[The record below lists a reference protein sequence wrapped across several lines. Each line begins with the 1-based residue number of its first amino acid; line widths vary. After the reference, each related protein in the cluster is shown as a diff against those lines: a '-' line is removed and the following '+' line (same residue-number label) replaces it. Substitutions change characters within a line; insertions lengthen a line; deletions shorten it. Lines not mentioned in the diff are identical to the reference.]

1 MELTPLATEQELDD
15 LLAASR
21 VEPVLIFKHSIHCPI
36 SAEAHNE
43 VRQLLANARGFRA
56 GIVVVQTARS
66 LSDRIAADLRVRHE
80 TPQALV
86 VRDGRVTWSASHYDV
101 TSDVLAEALGVA

>member
-1 MELTPLATEQELDD
+1 MELTTLSSDRELEE

-21 VEPVLIFKHSIHCPI
+21 QQPVLIFKHSIHCPI

-43 VRQLLANARGFRA
+43 VRQLIGTARGFMA
-56 GIVVVQTARS
+56 GMVVVQSARA
-66 LSDRIAADLRVRHE
+66 LSNKIEADLGIRHE
-80 TPQALV
+80 TPQAIV
-86 VRDGRVTWSASHYDV
+86 VRDGKATWSASHYDV